1 METPGSAQA
10 PSRCT
15 TPRKRAYSDR
25 PADNGPAD
33 PASDAVGVVALGA
46 GVGTEALAGLAIG
59 ELDFVVTG
67 VLELA
72 RAVGIESA
80 SRVIAAVGVVERV
93 AREVGSLVEF
103 AIEGLLVA
111 VGDIPGDSRRLT
123 PGLHPRRPKGVAGP
137 VEWLYQSPCMS

>member
-1 METPGSAQA
+1 M
-10 PSRCT
+10 
-15 TPRKRAYSDR
+15 
-25 PADNGPAD
+25 
-33 PASDAVGVVALGA
+33 
-46 GVGTEALAGLAIG
+46 GTEALAGLAIG

-80 SRVIAAVGVVERV
+80 SRVIVAVGVVERV
-93 AREVGSLVEF
+93 ARELRTLVEF

-123 PGLHPRRPKGVAGP
+123 PGHEKRPIVLLALRLSLADLAIVCTVVDNVGHVVDPTA
-137 VEWLYQSPCMS
+137 